1 MKGAVERIFDA
12 CSHVQLADGP
22 APLDDK
28 MQEEILANV
37 EALAEEGLR
46 VLGFASKPWDGA
58 SSSSGEQADR
68 GLVEKDLVLYGL
80 QGLYDPPRPETKGSV
95 KECHQA
101 GIQVHMLTVRL
112 PSLLPFLDQLLTIG
126 LLTSGRPRRYRSRY
140 RNPGR
145 HLASQHAHAVQ
156 GIDRR
161 DGHDCSS
168 VSSLAA
174 PALGASS
181 PPPPPNRDTE
191 PYPAGSTSSPMTRST
206 NCRSFRSSS
215 LAAHRTPRSAWSKP
229 FTVARPSSR

>member
-1 MKGAVERIFDA
+1 VPQLTHWPTNSKQYVFMKGAVERIFDA

-80 QGLYDPPRPETKGSV
+80 QGLYDPPRPETKASV

-101 GIQVHMLTVRL
+101 GIQVHMLTVGL
-112 PSLLPFLDQLLTIG
+112 PSLPPSLDRAADDWPCLLSFRATTPLPLAPSLSRSASCLATC
-126 LLTSGRPRRYRSRY
+126 TCWPRSR
-140 RNPGR
+140 
-145 HLASQHAHAVQ
+145 
-156 GIDRR
+156 
-161 DGHDCSS
+161 
-168 VSSLAA
+168 
-174 PALGASS
+174 
-181 PPPPPNRDTE
+181 
-191 PYPAGSTSSPMTRST
+191 PM
-206 NCRSFRSSS
+206 
-215 LAAHRTPRSAWSKP
+215 PWS
-229 FTVARPSSR
+229 

>member
-80 QGLYDPPRPETKGSV
+80 QGLYDPPRPETKASV

-101 GIQVHMLTVRL
+101 GIQVHMLTVGL
-112 PSLLPFLDQLLTIG
+112 PSLPPSLDRAADDWPCLLSFRATTPLPLAPSLSRSASCLATC
-126 LLTSGRPRRYRSRY
+126 TCWPRSR
-140 RNPGR
+140 
-145 HLASQHAHAVQ
+145 
-156 GIDRR
+156 
-161 DGHDCSS
+161 
-168 VSSLAA
+168 
-174 PALGASS
+174 
-181 PPPPPNRDTE
+181 
-191 PYPAGSTSSPMTRST
+191 PM
-206 NCRSFRSSS
+206 
-215 LAAHRTPRSAWSKP
+215 PWS
-229 FTVARPSSR
+229 

>member
-1 MKGAVERIFDA
+1 VPQLTHWPTNSKQYVFMKGAVERIFDA

-80 QGLYDPPRPETKGSV
+80 QGLYDPPRPETKASV

-101 GIQVHMLTVRL
+101 GIQVHMLTVGL
-112 PSLLPFLDQLLTIG
+112 PSLPPSLSFRATTPLPLAPSLSRSASCLATC
-126 LLTSGRPRRYRSRY
+126 TCWPRSR
-140 RNPGR
+140 
-145 HLASQHAHAVQ
+145 
-156 GIDRR
+156 
-161 DGHDCSS
+161 
-168 VSSLAA
+168 
-174 PALGASS
+174 
-181 PPPPPNRDTE
+181 
-191 PYPAGSTSSPMTRST
+191 PM
-206 NCRSFRSSS
+206 
-215 LAAHRTPRSAWSKP
+215 PWS
-229 FTVARPSSR
+229 